1 MGRRRSEVIHP
12 STHTPPP
19 RQRWCRADSNTH
31 THQPPRCLVLH
42 QNQVRLLLGEVPERP
57 EFDAPG
63 MRAPLAPYFA
73 LTAAV
78 RGGDLAAFRAA
89 AAAHAAAFASDRVT
103 HIVTR
108 LGYNV
113 IRTGLRRIN
122 TAYSCIS
129 LQACC
134 GTSTE
139 LCRRQRQ
146 QRPGCISYCPPA
158 AAALS
163 LSHTHLHTHHVHHCH
178 HHPRMLRPSWG
189 CHQRRMLSTLLP
201 RQHVTGALTHC

>member
-1 MGRRRSEVIHP
+1 MHICSPTVLQYTPHHHTHP

-19 RQRWCRADSNTH
+19 RQRWCRADSHTH

-42 QNQVRLLLGEVPERP
+42 PNQVRLLLGEVPERP

-158 AAALS
+158 AAAALS
-163 LSHTHLHTHHVHHCH
+163 LTHTRTYTHTMYTTATTT
-178 HHPRMLRPSWG
+178 PG
-189 CHQRRMLSTLLP
+189 CCGQA
-201 RQHVTGALTHC
+201 GAAISAGC